1 MNMRVILLFFCLLA
15 VGFGQTVTNGG
26 METNVFN
33 RNTNERV
40 YTEYYD
46 DEQIKIKMIRHVKGR
61 MNHGPYKDFYES
73 GAKRTDATYK
83 NGKFHG
89 LYTFYYENGQIYVQV
104 NYKRGNINGDVSF
117 FDDQGQLIEVVKYK
131 NGKPINEGK

>member
-46 DEQIKIKMIRHVKGR
+46 DEQIKICEERSAAR
-61 MNHGPYKDFYES
+61 
-73 GAKRTDATYK
+73 AT
-83 NGKFHG
+83 FMH
-89 LYTFYYENGQIYVQV
+89 T
-104 NYKRGNINGDVSF
+104 R
-117 FDDQGQLIEVVKYK
+117 
-131 NGKPINEGK
+131 PTT